1 MQDETGSK
9 KKRTSTETM
18 LVSTSEADRTTQLRL
33 PVTETASER
42 ENHQSHAGGRKH
54 LTVLTS
60 HHKPNETGVD
70 IARGRE
76 SDDRD
81 KGSGKHDDRA
91 WENMNKSEE

>member
-1 MQDETGSK
+1 
-9 KKRTSTETM
+9 
-18 LVSTSEADRTTQLRL
+18 
-33 PVTETASER
+33 
-42 ENHQSHAGGRKH
+42 

-81 KGSGKHDDRA
+81 KGSGKHDDGA
-91 WENMNKSEE
+91 WENTNKSEEYSLKITLTGPTKELEADSEPAIDRDGGQEAGVITVKAGFVVGGEAA